1 MSGLNKSHIIVREQP
16 LAPVEAK
23 GMRLPFAFLLFPFT
37 FIAAFCLLLSA
48 LNFSCSPNASLQ
60 GKGET
65 YLQGEWQQDSVPA
78 QKKLVE
84 YSLYNI
90 KFNCD
95 SFFMQVKSFS
105 KTNNGPDTCE
115 RSGHWVE
122 YVKGAYFQINDT
134 LHVRGQFCNAD
145 HSLKPEGGCFRSG
158 IYEEIFKVKKAGDSL
173 VEFAAA
179 SSLIPIKARLIKR
192 TTCTP
197 KSL

>member
-1 MSGLNKSHIIVREQP
+1 MQKPFAL
-16 LAPVEAK
+16 LL
-23 GMRLPFAFLLFPFT
+23 LPFAL
-37 FIAAFCLLLSA
+37 IATLS
-48 LNFSCSPNASLQ
+48 FSCTPNADLQ
-60 GKGET
+60 GKGES

-84 YSLYNI
+84 YSLYHI
-90 KFNCD
+90 KFSCD
-95 SFFMQVKSFS
+95 SFFMQINSFS

-122 YVKGAYFQINDT
+122 YIKGGYFQIRDT

-158 IYEEIFKVKKAGDSL
+158 IYEELFKVKKEGDSL
-173 VEFAAA
+173 VEFSAA
-179 SSLIPIKARLIKR
+179 SSLIPIRAHLIKR

-197 KSL
+197 KPL